1 MNQAIS
7 SFQNIFRVPDL
18 KKKLGFTLV
27 ATAIYRLGTH
37 LPLPGINVQALN
49 MLMQQL
55 KQQGSAFG
63 MMDIFVGGALSRAA
77 ILFLGVMPYIS
88 SSIIFQLLGSVFPQV
103 EKLQRDQAGR
113 RKITQYTRYLT
124 VALALFQAYGIS
136 FYLESQKF
144 TSAAGVVQIVFTPGW
159 AFRITAMLTL
169 TCGAIFAMWIGEQIT
184 EKGIGNG
191 ISFLIFIGCLDE
203 YPRYFFRTIQMVMTQ
218 GLSIINLILV
228 LIIMVF
234 IVAAVIVMTQ
244 ATRKIPVQYPKRIV
258 GRRMYGGQSTFLP
271 LRVNTAGVIPI
282 IFAQSLVVF
291 PSTVAAYIPA
301 LKQLTTSFRPGFW
314 GYDIIFFAL
323 IVFFTYFYTS
333 IVFNPVELADNM
345 KRYGGFIPGIRPGP
359 KTAEYVDAVLSRVT
373 LPGALFL
380 GFIAL
385 VPWYLINFLNVPFY
399 FGGTTLLIIVGVAL
413 DTLQQIES
421 QLVMYHYEGFMKKG
435 KIRGRR

>member
-1 MNQAIS
+1 MIS
-7 SFQNIFRVPDL
+7 TFGNIFKVPEL
-18 KKKLGFTLV
+18 KKKLLFTLFAV
-27 ATAIYRLGTH
+27 AVYRLGAH
-37 LPLPGINVQALN
+37 LPLPGINAQALG

-55 KQQGSAFG
+55 KQQGSIFG
-63 MMDIFVGGALSRAA
+63 MYDIFVGGALSRAA

-88 SSIIFQLLGSVFPQV
+88 ASIIFQLMGSVFPQI
-103 EKLQRDQAGR
+103 ERLQRDQAGR

-124 VALALFQAYGIS
+124 VGLAAFQAIS
-136 FYLESQKF
+136 ISIFLESQTF
-144 TSAAGVVQIVFTPGW
+144 SGPSGVIPIVFNPGW
-159 AFRITAMLTL
+159 GFRLTAMLTL

-191 ISFLIFIGCLDE
+191 ISFLIFIGCLEE
-203 YPRYFFRTIQMVMTQ
+203 YPGYFLRTVQLVMTE
-218 GLSIINLILV
+218 GLSVINLILV
-228 LIIMVF
+228 ILIMVL
-234 IVAAVIVMTQ
+234 IVAAVVIMTQ
-244 ATRKIPVQYPKRIV
+244 ATRRIPVQYPKRIV
-258 GRRMYGGQSTFLP
+258 GRKMYGGQSTFLP

-282 IFAQSLVVF
+282 IFAQALVVF
-291 PSTVAAYIPA
+291 PSTVAAYVPA
-301 LKQLTTSFRPGFW
+301 LKGLTEIFRPGYFL
-314 GYDIIFFAL
+314 YDIVFFSL

-333 IVFNPVELADNM
+333 VVFNPVELSDNM

-359 KTAEYVDAVLSRVT
+359 KTANYVDGVLSKIT

-421 QLVMYHYEGFMKKG
+421 QLMMYHYEGFMKRG

>member
-1 MNQAIS
+1 MIS
-7 SFQNIFRVPDL
+7 TFQNIFKVPDL
-18 KKKLGFTLV
+18 RKKLLFTLFAV
-27 ATAIYRLGTH
+27 AVYRLGGH
-37 LPLPGINVQALN
+37 IPLPGINAEALGL
-49 MLMQQL
+49 LMQQL
-55 KQQGSAFG
+55 KQQGSIFG
-63 MMDIFVGGALSRAA
+63 MYDIFVGGALSRSA

-88 SSIIFQLLGSVFPQV
+88 ASIIFQLLGSVFPQI

-124 VALALFQAYGIS
+124 VALACFQAFGIAA
-136 FYLESQKF
+136 FLETQKF
-144 TSAAGVVQIVFTPGW
+144 TGATGTMAIVYNPGW
-159 AFRITAMLTL
+159 MFRLIAMLTL
-169 TCGAIFAMWIGEQIT
+169 TGGAIFSMWLGEQIT

-191 ISFLIFIGCLDE
+191 ISFLIFIGCLEE
-203 YPRYFFRTIQMVMTQ
+203 YPGYFFRTTQLVLTQ
-218 GLSIINLILV
+218 GLSLINLILV
-228 LIIMVF
+228 IIIMIF

-244 ATRKIPVQYPKRIV
+244 AQRRIPVQYPKRIV
-258 GRRMYGGQSTFLP
+258 GRKMYGGQSTFLP

-291 PSTVAAYIPA
+291 PGTVSAYVPA
-301 LKQLTTSFRPGFW
+301 LKRFTEIFKPGFW
-314 GYDIIFFAL
+314 PYDILFFSL

-333 IVFNPVELADNM
+333 IVFNPTEIADNM
-345 KRYGGFIPGIRPGP
+345 KRYGGFIPGIRPGGR
-359 KTAEYVDAVLSRVT
+359 TADYIDGVLSRVT

-413 DTLQQIES
+413 DTLQQVES
-421 QLVMYHYEGFMKKG
+421 QLMMYHYEGFMKRG

>member
-1 MNQAIS
+1 MIS
-7 SFQNIFRVPDL
+7 TFGNIFKVPEL
-18 KKKLGFTLV
+18 KKKLLFTLFAV
-27 ATAIYRLGTH
+27 AVYRLGAH
-37 LPLPGINVQALN
+37 LPLPGINAQALG

-55 KQQGSAFG
+55 KQQGSIFG
-63 MMDIFVGGALSRAA
+63 MYDIFVGGALSRAA

-88 SSIIFQLLGSVFPQV
+88 SSIIFQLLGSVFPQI
-103 EKLQRDQAGR
+103 ERLQRDQAGR

-124 VALALFQAYGIS
+124 VGLAAFQAIS
-136 FYLESQKF
+136 ISIFLESQKF
-144 TSAAGVVQIVFTPGW
+144 SGSTGVIPIVFDPGW
-159 AFRITAMLTL
+159 GFRLTAMLTL

-191 ISFLIFIGCLDE
+191 ISFLIFIGCLEE
-203 YPRYFFRTIQMVMTQ
+203 YPGYFLRTVQLVMTE

-228 LIIMVF
+228 IMIMVL
-234 IVAAVIVMTQ
+234 IVAAVVIMTQ
-244 ATRKIPVQYPKRIV
+244 ATRRIPVQYPKRIV

-282 IFAQSLVVF
+282 IFAQALVVF
-291 PSTVAAYIPA
+291 PGTVAAYVPL
-301 LKQLTTSFRPGFW
+301 LKGLTEVFRPGYFL
-314 GYDIIFFAL
+314 YDIIFFSL

-333 IVFNPVELADNM
+333 VVFNPVELSDNM

-359 KTAEYVDAVLSRVT
+359 KTANYVDSVLSKIT

-421 QLVMYHYEGFMKKG
+421 QLMMYHYEGFMKRG

>member
-1 MNQAIS
+1 MIS
-7 SFQNIFRVPDL
+7 TFGNVFKVPEL
-18 KKKLGFTLV
+18 KKKLLFTLFAV
-27 ATAIYRLGTH
+27 AVYRLGAH
-37 LPLPGINVQALN
+37 LPLPGINAQALGL
-49 MLMQQL
+49 LMQQL
-55 KQQGSAFG
+55 KQQGSIFG
-63 MMDIFVGGALSRAA
+63 MYDIFVGGALSRAA

-88 SSIIFQLLGSVFPQV
+88 ASIIFQLLGSVFPQI
-103 EKLQRDQAGR
+103 ERLQRDQAGR

-124 VALALFQAYGIS
+124 VGLAAFQAIS
-136 FYLESQKF
+136 ISIFLESQKF
-144 TSAAGVVQIVFTPGW
+144 TGATGVIPIVFNPGW
-159 AFRITAMLTL
+159 AFRLTAMLTL

-191 ISFLIFIGCLDE
+191 ISFLIFIGCLEE
-203 YPRYFFRTIQMVMTQ
+203 YPSYFLRTIQLVMTQ
-218 GLSIINLILV
+218 GLSIINLVLVIL
-228 LIIMVF
+228 IMVL
-234 IVAAVIVMTQ
+234 IVAAVVIMTQ
-244 ATRKIPVQYPKRIV
+244 AARRIPVQYPKRIV

-282 IFAQSLVVF
+282 IFAQALVVF
-291 PSTVAAYIPA
+291 PGTVAAYVPA
-301 LKQLTTSFRPGFW
+301 LQTITQTFKPGYFL
-314 GYDIIFFAL
+314 YDIVFFSL

-333 IVFNPVELADNM
+333 VVFNPVELSDNM

-359 KTAEYVDAVLSRVT
+359 RTADYVDGVLSKIT

-421 QLVMYHYEGFMKKG
+421 QLMMYHYEGFMKRG

>member
-1 MNQAIS
+1 MIS
-7 SFQNIFRVPDL
+7 TFGNIFKVPEL
-18 KKKLGFTLV
+18 KKKLLFTLFAV
-27 ATAIYRLGTH
+27 AVYRLGAH
-37 LPLPGINVQALN
+37 LPLPGINAQALG

-55 KQQGSAFG
+55 KQQGSIFG
-63 MMDIFVGGALSRAA
+63 MYDIFVGGALSRAA

-88 SSIIFQLLGSVFPQV
+88 ASIIFQLLGSVFPQI
-103 EKLQRDQAGR
+103 ERLQRDQAGR

-124 VALALFQAYGIS
+124 VGLAAFQAIS
-136 FYLESQKF
+136 ISIFLESQKF
-144 TSAAGVVQIVFTPGW
+144 SGPTGVIPIVFDPGW
-159 AFRITAMLTL
+159 GFRLTAMLTL

-191 ISFLIFIGCLDE
+191 ISFLIFIGCLEE
-203 YPRYFFRTIQMVMTQ
+203 YPGYFLRTVQLVMTE

-228 LIIMVF
+228 ILIMVL
-234 IVAAVIVMTQ
+234 IVAAVVIMTQ
-244 ATRKIPVQYPKRIV
+244 ATRRIPVQYPKRIV
-258 GRRMYGGQSTFLP
+258 GRKMYGGQSTFLP

-282 IFAQSLVVF
+282 IFAQALVVF
-291 PSTVAAYIPA
+291 PGTVAAYVPA
-301 LKQLTTSFRPGFW
+301 LKGLTEVFRPGYFL
-314 GYDIIFFAL
+314 YDIIFFSL

-333 IVFNPVELADNM
+333 VVFNPVELSDNM

-359 KTAEYVDAVLSRVT
+359 KTANYVDGVLSKIT

-421 QLVMYHYEGFMKKG
+421 QLMMYHYEGFMKRG

>member
-1 MNQAIS
+1 MIS
-7 SFQNIFRVPDL
+7 TFGNIFKVPEL
-18 KKKLGFTLV
+18 KKKLLFTLFAV
-27 ATAIYRLGTH
+27 AVYRLGAH
-37 LPLPGINVQALN
+37 LPLPGINAQALG

-55 KQQGSAFG
+55 KQQGSIFG
-63 MMDIFVGGALSRAA
+63 MYDIFVGGALSRAA

-88 SSIIFQLLGSVFPQV
+88 SSIIFQLLGSVFPQI
-103 EKLQRDQAGR
+103 ERLQRDQAGR

-124 VALALFQAYGIS
+124 VGLAAFQAIS
-136 FYLESQKF
+136 ISIFLENQQFSGP
-144 TSAAGVVQIVFTPGW
+144 TGVIAIVFSPGW
-159 AFRITAMLTL
+159 TFRLTAMLTL
-169 TCGAIFAMWIGEQIT
+169 TCGAMFAMWIGEQIT

-191 ISFLIFIGCLDE
+191 ISFLIFIGCLEE
-203 YPRYFFRTIQMVMTQ
+203 YPGYFLRTAQLVMTE

-228 LIIMVF
+228 VIIMIF
-234 IVAAVIVMTQ
+234 IVGAVVIMTQ
-244 ATRKIPVQYPKRIV
+244 AARRIPVQYPKRIV

-282 IFAQSLVVF
+282 IFAQALVVF
-291 PSTVAAYIPA
+291 PGTVAAYIPA
-301 LKQLTTSFRPGFW
+301 LKGITEVFRPGYFL
-314 GYDIIFFAL
+314 YDIVFFAL

-333 IVFNPVELADNM
+333 VVFNPVELADNM
-345 KRYGGFIPGIRPGP
+345 KRYGGFVPGIRPGTR
-359 KTAEYVDAVLSRVT
+359 TADYIDSVLSRIT

-380 GFIAL
+380 ASIAL

-421 QLVMYHYEGFMKKG
+421 QLMMYHYEGFMKRG

>member
-1 MNQAIS
+1 MIS
-7 SFQNIFRVPDL
+7 TFGNIFKVPEL
-18 KKKLGFTLV
+18 KKKLLFTLFAV
-27 ATAIYRLGTH
+27 AVYRLGAH
-37 LPLPGINVQALN
+37 LPLPGINAQALG

-55 KQQGSAFG
+55 KQQGSIFG
-63 MMDIFVGGALSRAA
+63 MYDIFVGGALSRAA

-88 SSIIFQLLGSVFPQV
+88 SSIIFQLLGSVFPQI
-103 EKLQRDQAGR
+103 ERMQRDQAGR

-124 VALALFQAYGIS
+124 VGLAAFQAIS
-136 FYLESQKF
+136 ISIFLESQKF
-144 TSAAGVVQIVFTPGW
+144 SGPTGVIPIVFNPGW
-159 AFRITAMLTL
+159 GFRLTAMLTL

-191 ISFLIFIGCLDE
+191 ISFLIFIGCLEE
-203 YPRYFFRTIQMVMTQ
+203 YPGYFLRTVQLVMTQ
-218 GLSIINLILV
+218 GLSVINLVLVV
-228 LIIMVF
+228 LIMIL
-234 IVAAVIVMTQ
+234 IVAAVVIMTQ
-244 ATRKIPVQYPKRIV
+244 AARRIPVQYPKRIV

-282 IFAQSLVVF
+282 IFAQALVVF
-291 PSTVAAYIPA
+291 PGTVAAYVPA
-301 LKQLTTSFRPGFW
+301 LKGLTQVFRPGFFL
-314 GYDIIFFAL
+314 YDIIFFAL

-359 KTAEYVDAVLSRVT
+359 RTADYIDNVLSRVT

-421 QLVMYHYEGFMKKG
+421 QLMMYHYEGFMKRG

>member
-1 MNQAIS
+1 MIS
-7 SFQNIFRVPDL
+7 TFGNIFKVPEL
-18 KKKLGFTLV
+18 KKKLLFTLFAV
-27 ATAIYRLGTH
+27 AVYRLGAH
-37 LPLPGINVQALN
+37 LPLPGINAQALG

-55 KQQGSAFG
+55 KQQGSIFG
-63 MMDIFVGGALSRAA
+63 MYDIFVGGALSRAA

-88 SSIIFQLLGSVFPQV
+88 SSIIFQLLGSVFPQI
-103 EKLQRDQAGR
+103 ERLQRDQAGR

-124 VALALFQAYGIS
+124 VGLAAFQAIS
-136 FYLESQKF
+136 ISIFLESQQF
-144 TSAAGVVQIVFTPGW
+144 SGPTGVIAIVFSPGW
-159 AFRITAMLTL
+159 TFRLTAMLTL
-169 TCGAIFAMWIGEQIT
+169 TCGAMFAMWIGEQIT

-191 ISFLIFIGCLDE
+191 ISFLIFIGCLEE
-203 YPRYFFRTIQMVMTQ
+203 YPGYFLRTAQLVMTE

-228 LIIMVF
+228 VIIMIF
-234 IVAAVIVMTQ
+234 IVGAVVIMTQ
-244 ATRKIPVQYPKRIV
+244 AARRIPVQYPKRIV

-282 IFAQSLVVF
+282 IFAQALVVF
-291 PSTVAAYIPA
+291 PGTVAAYIPA
-301 LKQLTTSFRPGFW
+301 LKGITEVFRPGYFL
-314 GYDIIFFAL
+314 YDIVFFAL

-333 IVFNPVELADNM
+333 VVFNPVELADNM
-345 KRYGGFIPGIRPGP
+345 KRYGGFVPGIRPGTR
-359 KTAEYVDAVLSRVT
+359 TADYIDSVLSRIT

-380 GFIAL
+380 ASIAL

-421 QLVMYHYEGFMKKG
+421 QLMMYHYEGFMKRG

>member
-1 MNQAIS
+1 MIS
-7 SFQNIFRVPDL
+7 TFQNIFKVPDL
-18 KKKLGFTLV
+18 RKKLLFTLFAV
-27 ATAIYRLGTH
+27 AVYRLGGH
-37 LPLPGINVQALN
+37 IPLPGINAEALG

-55 KQQGSAFG
+55 KQQGSIFG
-63 MMDIFVGGALSRAA
+63 MYDIFVGGALSRSA

-88 SSIIFQLLGSVFPQV
+88 ASIIFQLLGSVFPQI

-124 VALALFQAYGIS
+124 VGLACFQAVGIAA
-136 FYLESQKF
+136 FLETQKF
-144 TSAAGVVQIVFTPGW
+144 TGAAGTVAIVYDPGW
-159 AFRITAMLTL
+159 TFRLIAMLTL
-169 TCGAIFAMWIGEQIT
+169 TGGAIFSMWLGEQIT

-191 ISFLIFIGCLDE
+191 ISFLIFIGCLEE
-203 YPRYFFRTIQMVMTQ
+203 YPGYFFRTTQLVLTQ
-218 GLSIINLILV
+218 GLSLINLILV
-228 LIIMVF
+228 IIIMIF

-244 ATRKIPVQYPKRIV
+244 AQRRIPVQYPKRIV
-258 GRRMYGGQSTFLP
+258 GRKMYGGQSTFLP

-291 PSTVAAYIPA
+291 PGTVSAYVPA
-301 LKQLTTSFRPGFW
+301 FKQFTEIFKPGFW
-314 GYDIIFFAL
+314 AYDILFFSL

-333 IVFNPVELADNM
+333 IVFNPTEIADNM
-345 KRYGGFIPGIRPGP
+345 KRYGGFIPGIRPGGR
-359 KTAEYVDAVLSRVT
+359 TAEYIDGVLSRVT

-413 DTLQQIES
+413 DTLQQVES
-421 QLVMYHYEGFMKKG
+421 QLMMYHYEGFMKRG

>member
-1 MNQAIS
+1 MIS
-7 SFQNIFRVPDL
+7 TFGNIFKVPEL
-18 KKKLGFTLV
+18 KKKLIFTLFAV
-27 ATAIYRLGTH
+27 AVYRLGAH
-37 LPLPGINVQALN
+37 LPLPGINAQALG

-55 KQQGSAFG
+55 KQQGSIFG
-63 MMDIFVGGALSRAA
+63 MYDIFVGGALSRAA

-88 SSIIFQLLGSVFPQV
+88 SSIIFQLLGSVFPQI
-103 EKLQRDQAGR
+103 ERLQRDQAGR

-124 VALALFQAYGIS
+124 VGLAAFQAIS
-136 FYLESQKF
+136 ISIFLESQQF
-144 TSAAGVVQIVFTPGW
+144 SGPNGIIPIVFSPGW
-159 AFRITAMLTL
+159 AFRLTAMLTL
-169 TCGAIFAMWIGEQIT
+169 TCGAMFAMWIGEQIT

-191 ISFLIFIGCLDE
+191 ISFLIFIGCLEE
-203 YPRYFFRTIQMVMTQ
+203 YPGYFLRTAQLVMTE

-228 LIIMVF
+228 IIIMIL
-234 IVAAVIVMTQ
+234 IVGAVVIMTQ
-244 ATRKIPVQYPKRIV
+244 AARRIPVQYPKRIV

-282 IFAQSLVVF
+282 IFAQALVVF
-291 PSTVAAYIPA
+291 PGTVAAYIPA
-301 LKQLTTSFRPGFW
+301 LKGITEVFRPGYFL
-314 GYDIIFFAL
+314 YDIVFFAL

-333 IVFNPVELADNM
+333 VVFNPVELADNM
-345 KRYGGFIPGIRPGP
+345 KRYGGFVPGIRPGSR
-359 KTAEYVDAVLSRVT
+359 TADYIDGVLSRIT

-380 GFIAL
+380 ASIAL

-421 QLVMYHYEGFMKKG
+421 QLMMYHYEGFMKRG

>member
-1 MNQAIS
+1 MIS
-7 SFQNIFRVPDL
+7 TFGNIFKVPEL
-18 KKKLGFTLV
+18 KKKLLFTLFAV
-27 ATAIYRLGTH
+27 AVYRLGAH
-37 LPLPGINVQALN
+37 LPLPGINAAALG

-55 KQQGSAFG
+55 KQQGSIFG
-63 MMDIFVGGALSRAA
+63 MYDIFVGGALSRAA
-77 ILFLGVMPYIS
+77 VLFLGVMPYIS
-88 SSIIFQLLGSVFPQV
+88 SSIIFQLLGSVFPQI
-103 EKLQRDQAGR
+103 ERLQRDQAGR

-124 VALALFQAYGIS
+124 VGLAAFQAIS
-136 FYLESQKF
+136 ISIFLESQKF
-144 TSAAGVVQIVFTPGW
+144 SGPTGVIPIVFDPGW
-159 AFRITAMLTL
+159 GFRLTAMLTL

-191 ISFLIFIGCLDE
+191 ISFLIFIGCLEE
-203 YPRYFFRTIQMVMTQ
+203 YPGYFLRTVQLVMTE
-218 GLSIINLILV
+218 GLSVINLILV
-228 LIIMVF
+228 VLIMVL
-234 IVAAVIVMTQ
+234 IVAAVVIMTQ
-244 ATRKIPVQYPKRIV
+244 ATRRIPVQYPKRIV
-258 GRRMYGGQSTFLP
+258 GRRMHGGQSTFLP

-282 IFAQSLVVF
+282 IFAQALVVF
-291 PSTVAAYIPA
+291 PGTVAAYVPA
-301 LKQLTTSFRPGFW
+301 LKGLTEIFRPGYFL
-314 GYDIIFFAL
+314 YDIIFFSL

-333 IVFNPVELADNM
+333 VVFNPVELSDNM

-359 KTAEYVDAVLSRVT
+359 RTANYVDSVLSKIT

-421 QLVMYHYEGFMKKG
+421 QLMMYHYEGFMKRG

>member
-1 MNQAIS
+1 MIS
-7 SFQNIFRVPDL
+7 TFGNIFKVPEL
-18 KKKLGFTLV
+18 KKKLLFTLFAV
-27 ATAIYRLGTH
+27 AVYRLGAH
-37 LPLPGINVQALN
+37 LPLPGINAQALG

-55 KQQGSAFG
+55 KQQGSIFG
-63 MMDIFVGGALSRAA
+63 MYDIFVGGALSRAA

-88 SSIIFQLLGSVFPQV
+88 ASIIFQLLGSVFPQI
-103 EKLQRDQAGR
+103 ERLQRDQAGR

-124 VALALFQAYGIS
+124 VGLAAFQAIS
-136 FYLESQKF
+136 ISIFLESQKF
-144 TSAAGVVQIVFTPGW
+144 SGPTGVIPIVFDPGW
-159 AFRITAMLTL
+159 GFRLTAMLTL

-191 ISFLIFIGCLDE
+191 ISFLIFIGCLEE
-203 YPRYFFRTIQMVMTQ
+203 YPGYFLRTVQLVMTE

-228 LIIMVF
+228 ILIMVL
-234 IVAAVIVMTQ
+234 IVAAVVIMTQ
-244 ATRKIPVQYPKRIV
+244 ATRRIPVQYPKRIV
-258 GRRMYGGQSTFLP
+258 GRKMYGGQSTFLP

-282 IFAQSLVVF
+282 IFAQALVVF
-291 PSTVAAYIPA
+291 PGTVAAYVPA
-301 LKQLTTSFRPGFW
+301 FKGLTEVFRPGYFL
-314 GYDIIFFAL
+314 YDIVFFSL

-333 IVFNPVELADNM
+333 VVFNPVELSDNM

-359 KTAEYVDAVLSRVT
+359 KTAYYVDSVLSKIT

-421 QLVMYHYEGFMKKG
+421 QLMMYHYEGFMKRG

>member
-1 MNQAIS
+1 MMS
-7 SFQNIFRVPDL
+7 SIQNIFKVPDL
-18 KKKLGFTLV
+18 KKKLGFTLFAV
-27 ATAIYRLGTH
+27 AVYRLGAH
-37 LPLPGINVQALN
+37 LPLPGINADALK

-55 KQQGSAFG
+55 KQQGSIFG
-63 MMDIFVGGALSRAA
+63 MYDIFVGGALSRAA

-88 SSIIFQLLGSVFPQV
+88 ASIIFQMLGSVFPQI

-124 VALALFQAYGIS
+124 VALAMFQSIGIS
-136 FYLESQKF
+136 IFLETQKF
-144 TSAAGVVQIVFTPGW
+144 TGAAGVMPIVYEPGW
-159 AFRITAMLTL
+159 AFRLTAMLTL

-191 ISFLIFIGCLDE
+191 ISFIIFIGCLEE
-203 YPRYFFRTIQMVMTQ
+203 YPSYFMRTAQLVITQ
-218 GLSIINLILV
+218 GLSIINLVLV
-228 LIIMVF
+228 IIIMIF

-244 ATRKIPVQYPKRIV
+244 ATRRIPVQYPKRIV

-291 PSTVAAYIPA
+291 PGTVAAYVPGLNA
-301 LKQLTTSFRPGFW
+301 LTELFRPGFW
-314 GYDIIFFAL
+314 GYDIVFFAL

-333 IVFNPVELADNM
+333 IVFNPVEMADNM
-345 KRYGGFIPGIRPGP
+345 KRYGGFIPGIRPGT
-359 KTAEYVDAVLSRVT
+359 KTADYVDEILSKIT

-380 GFIAL
+380 GLIAL

-421 QLVMYHYEGFMKKG
+421 QLMMYHYEGFMKKG

>member
-1 MNQAIS
+1 MIS
-7 SFQNIFRVPDL
+7 TFGNIFKVPEL
-18 KKKLGFTLV
+18 KKKLLFTLFAV
-27 ATAIYRLGTH
+27 AVYRLGAH
-37 LPLPGINVQALN
+37 LPLPGINAQALGL
-49 MLMQQL
+49 LMQQL
-55 KQQGSAFG
+55 KQQGSIFG
-63 MMDIFVGGALSRAA
+63 MYDIFVGGALSRAA

-88 SSIIFQLLGSVFPQV
+88 SSIIFQLLGSVFPQI
-103 EKLQRDQAGR
+103 ERLQRDQAGR

-124 VALALFQAYGIS
+124 VGLAAFQAIS
-136 FYLESQKF
+136 ISIFLETQQFSGP
-144 TSAAGVVQIVFTPGW
+144 TGVIPIVFSPGW
-159 AFRITAMLTL
+159 AFRLTAMLTL

-191 ISFLIFIGCLDE
+191 ISFLIFIGCLEE
-203 YPRYFFRTIQMVMTQ
+203 YPGYFLRTVQLVMTE

-228 LIIMVF
+228 VLIMIM
-234 IVAAVIVMTQ
+234 IVGAVVIMTQ
-244 ATRKIPVQYPKRIV
+244 AARRIPVQYPKRIV

-282 IFAQSLVVF
+282 IFAQALVVF
-291 PSTVAAYIPA
+291 PGTVAAYIPT
-301 LKQLTTSFRPGFW
+301 LKTITEVFRPGYFL
-314 GYDIIFFAL
+314 YDIVFFAL

-333 IVFNPVELADNM
+333 VVFNPVELADNM

-359 KTAEYVDAVLSRVT
+359 RTANYIDSVLSRIT

-421 QLVMYHYEGFMKKG
+421 QLMMYHYEGFMKRG

>member
-1 MNQAIS
+1 MIS
-7 SFQNIFRVPDL
+7 TFGNIFKVPEL
-18 KKKLGFTLV
+18 KKKLIFTLFAV
-27 ATAIYRLGTH
+27 AVYRLGAH
-37 LPLPGINVQALN
+37 LPLPGINAQALG

-55 KQQGSAFG
+55 KQQGSIFG
-63 MMDIFVGGALSRAA
+63 MYDIFVGGALSRAA

-88 SSIIFQLLGSVFPQV
+88 ASIIFQLLGSVFPQI
-103 EKLQRDQAGR
+103 ERLQRDQAGR

-124 VALALFQAYGIS
+124 VGLAAFQAIS
-136 FYLESQKF
+136 ISIFLESQKF
-144 TSAAGVVQIVFTPGW
+144 TGATGVIPIVFNPGW
-159 AFRITAMLTL
+159 AFRLTAMLTL

-191 ISFLIFIGCLDE
+191 ISFLIFIGCLEE
-203 YPRYFFRTIQMVMTQ
+203 YPGYFLRTIQLVMTQ
-218 GLSIINLILV
+218 GLSIINLFLVIL
-228 LIIMVF
+228 IMVF
-234 IVAAVIVMTQ
+234 IVAAVVIMTQ
-244 ATRKIPVQYPKRIV
+244 AARRIPVQYPKRIV

-282 IFAQSLVVF
+282 IFAQALVVF
-291 PSTVAAYIPA
+291 PGTVAAYVPMLQGIT
-301 LKQLTTSFRPGFW
+301 QIFRPGYFL
-314 GYDIIFFAL
+314 YDIVFFSL
-323 IVFFTYFYTS
+323 IIFFTYFYTS
-333 IVFNPVELADNM
+333 VVFNPVELSDNM

-359 KTAEYVDAVLSRVT
+359 RTADYVDSVLSKIT

-421 QLVMYHYEGFMKKG
+421 QLMMYHYEGFMKRG

>member
-1 MNQAIS
+1 MIS
-7 SFQNIFRVPDL
+7 TFQNIFKVPDL
-18 KKKLGFTLV
+18 KKKLLFTLV
-27 ATAIYRLGTH
+27 AVAVYRLGAH
-37 LPLPGINVQALN
+37 LPLPGINAHALTL
-49 MLMQQL
+49 LMQQL
-55 KQQGSAFG
+55 KQQGSIFG
-63 MMDIFVGGALSRAA
+63 MYDIFVGGALSRAA

-88 SSIIFQLLGSVFPQV
+88 SSIIFQLIGSVFPQI

-113 RKITQYTRYLT
+113 RKITQYSRYLT
-124 VALALFQAYGIS
+124 VALAAFQAIGIAI
-136 FYLESQKF
+136 YLETQKF
-144 TSAAGVVQIVFTPGW
+144 TGPSGVMQIVYDPGW
-159 AFRITAMLTL
+159 AFRLTAMLTL

-191 ISFLIFIGCLDE
+191 ISFIIFIGCLEE
-203 YPRYFFRTIQMVMTQ
+203 YPSYFVRTAQLVITQ
-218 GLSIINLILV
+218 GLSLINLVLV
-228 LIIMVF
+228 IIIMIL

-244 ATRKIPVQYPKRIV
+244 AARRIPVQYPKRII
-258 GRRMYGGQSTFLP
+258 GRKMYGGQSTFLP

-291 PSTVAAYIPA
+291 PGTVAAYVPA
-301 LKQLTTSFRPGFW
+301 LQRITEVFKPGFW
-314 GYDIIFFAL
+314 GYDIVFFAL

-333 IVFNPVELADNM
+333 IVFNPIELSDNM

-359 KTAEYVDAVLSRVT
+359 KTADYVDEVLSKVT

-385 VPWYLINFLNVPFY
+385 VPWYLINLLNVPFY

-421 QLVMYHYEGFMKKG
+421 QLMMYHYEGFMKKG
-435 KIRGRR
+435 RIRGRR

>member
-1 MNQAIS
+1 MIS
-7 SFQNIFRVPDL
+7 TFGNIFKVPEL
-18 KKKLGFTLV
+18 KKKLLFTLFAV
-27 ATAIYRLGTH
+27 AVYRLGAH
-37 LPLPGINVQALN
+37 LPLPGINAQALG

-55 KQQGSAFG
+55 KQQGSIFG
-63 MMDIFVGGALSRAA
+63 MYDIFVGGALSRAA

-88 SSIIFQLLGSVFPQV
+88 ASIIFQLLGSVFPQI
-103 EKLQRDQAGR
+103 ERLQRDQAGR

-124 VALALFQAYGIS
+124 VGLAAFQAIS
-136 FYLESQKF
+136 ISIFLESQKF
-144 TSAAGVVQIVFTPGW
+144 TGPSGVIPIVFDPGW
-159 AFRITAMLTL
+159 GFRLTAMLTL

-191 ISFLIFIGCLDE
+191 ISFLIFIGCLEE
-203 YPRYFFRTIQMVMTQ
+203 YPGYFLRTVQLVMTE
-218 GLSIINLILV
+218 GLSVINLILV
-228 LIIMVF
+228 ILIMVL
-234 IVAAVIVMTQ
+234 IVAAVVIMTQ
-244 ATRKIPVQYPKRIV
+244 ATRRIPVQYPKRIV
-258 GRRMYGGQSTFLP
+258 GRKMYGGQSTFLP

-282 IFAQSLVVF
+282 IFAQALVVF
-291 PSTVAAYIPA
+291 PSTVAAYVPA
-301 LKQLTTSFRPGFW
+301 LKGLTEIFRPGYFL
-314 GYDIIFFAL
+314 YDIVFFSL

-333 IVFNPVELADNM
+333 VVFNPVELSDNM

-359 KTAEYVDAVLSRVT
+359 KTANYVDSVLSKIT

-421 QLVMYHYEGFMKKG
+421 QLMMYHYEGFMKRG